1 MFQNPWYAGQPPGPA
16 GPGDGGAAATGA
28 AAADIEEKLEAGG
41 GGITDETESSAS
53 QPRSTDPISEI
64 QQQLKCGWTVH
75 VTQDSRLFYC
85 K

>member
-28 AAADIEEKLEAGG
+28 AAAAAIEDKLEAGG
-41 GGITDETESSAS
+41 GADETESPAS
-53 QPRSTDPISEI
+53 QPRSTDPISDI